1 MIRFKTIDP
10 AEQAEM
16 AEKAADK
23 AEDKPVAG
31 VAPPA
36 PEPSGT
42 GDAVA
47 DASAPRGAGMTRKAP
62 LRAKKPDAA
71 RLFRD

>member
-10 AEQAEM
+10 AEQAKT

-23 AEDKPVAG
+23 PVAS
-31 VAPPA
+31 VAPRA
-36 PEPSGT
+36 PEPSET

-47 DASAPRGAGMTRKAP
+47 EEPATKGKGMTRKAP

>member
-10 AEQAEM
+10 AEQAKV
-16 AEKAADK
+16 AEKA
-23 AEDKPVAG
+23 EKPVAKPAG
-31 VAPPA
+31 VTPPA
-36 PEPSGT
+36 PEPDEDGA
-42 GDAVA
+42 AVPEEPA
-47 DASAPRGAGMTRKAP
+47 AKGKGMTRKTP

>member
-10 AEQAEM
+10 AEQAKV
-16 AEKAADK
+16 ADKAADK
-23 AEDKPVAG
+23 SGDKPVAR
-31 VAPPA
+31 VAPP
-36 PEPSGT
+36 EPSDD

-47 DASAPRGAGMTRKAP
+47 EEPAAKGKGMTRKAP

>member
-10 AEQAEM
+10 AEEAKTAEK
-16 AEKAADK
+16 EKAADK
-23 AEDKPVAG
+23 AGDKPFAG

-36 PEPSGT
+36 VEPAET
-42 GDAVA
+42 G
-47 DASAPRGAGMTRKAP
+47 GAAAEGKGKGMTRKAP
-62 LRAKKPDAA
+62 LRARKPDAA